1 MKTKLEIHQKKIK
14 GCEDSF
20 WYDGLIASI
29 GNYRLIATGD
39 IRINKKGGDIAYS
52 NGKFYDYM
60 LEKKVRSD
68 KTLEKYVGQNYS
80 DPYYWENNNWFEV
93 IYASKVVDGVTFIE
107 DCDLGIVEYDYAS
120 AIRMLKAYA
129 KEDTFNQKKG

>member
-1 MKTKLEIHQKKIK
+1 MNKLQIHCKKVK

-29 GNYRLIATGD
+29 GKYRLIASGD
-39 IRINKKGGDIAYS
+39 VRIQTKDGEIAYS
-52 NGKFYDYM
+52 NGDFRDSR
-60 LEKKVRSD
+60 LEKLVRSD
-68 KTLEKYVGQNYS
+68 KTLEKYVGQNYD

-93 IYASKVVDGVTFIE
+93 VYASKVVDGITYID
-107 DCDLGIVEYDYAS
+107 DCDLGVVEYDYTS

-129 KEDTFNQKKG
+129 KEKTYEKK